1 VLFPFSLTTIH
12 VLQDLNQGNMEE
24 EKSTQFCD
32 CIFPELA
39 SDVLHDET
47 LHCPEPC
54 TPFYLQKPVQQY
66 TKT

>member
-1 VLFPFSLTTIH
+1 
-12 VLQDLNQGNMEE
+12 MEE